1 MPRDSR
7 HSCRPRDTPSVKFST
22 NVGTNSAV
30 CPVGP
35 LAHCTHYSYHPR
47 HHATIYTQYK
57 LAGVL
62 TLLLGVIGAGME
74 KRFLRDA
81 ADEALD
87 AAVSSGPT
95 LHLLALLNA
104 HTRHRRPSAAS
115 KAAVLQER
123 CLGNLRVGT
132 VVNGGLQGDAASI
145 DTMLLI
151 RSLKWGLEGRE
162 QAGRDA
168 ARKSCRRL
176 QRAVGATR
184 FGELVDQSLEKDT
197 SGKLTIQKAAGTVG
211 GWEGG

>member
-1 MPRDSR
+1 MCFVPP
-7 HSCRPRDTPSVKFST
+7 HV
-22 NVGTNSAV
+22 
-30 CPVGP
+30 
-35 LAHCTHYSYHPR
+35 AHATLTGQPPY
-47 HHATIYTQYK
+47 HATIHLQYK
-57 LAGVL
+57 LSSVL

-87 AAVSSGPT
+87 AAVASGPT

-123 CLGNLRVGT
+123 CLGILRVGT
-132 VVNGGLQGDAASI
+132 VVNGGLQGDASSI
-145 DTMLLI
+145 DTMLLL

-184 FGELVDQSLEKDT
+184 FGELVDQALEKDT

-211 GWEGG
+211 GWGAGWRRVAECAVGR